1 MLGLLQNPN
10 IVFVLFWIFG
20 LVEDTWRIVVLLGV
34 RLNDTWSVVV
44 LGVNVNVD
52 VLVEE
57 IGEGAADSD
66 VAGFA
71 LGFEGGGGGGGEGFV
86 FGGGEGFGAAEFGE
100 GRWPEEGFKGG
111 GGGGGFPG

>member
-71 LGFEGGGGGGGEGFV
+71 LGFEGGEGFV